1 MGRLRVIA
9 GLDPALCRRDGIPL
23 RYGHGPGH
31 SALRGIIS
39 LRRGP
44 GHSALLGIVSL
55 RHSPGH
61 SALWGIVPLRRGP
74 GHSALLGTV
83 LLRHSPGR
91 SALLGIVP
99 LRYGPGHSALWGII
113 SLRRRR
119 WIGVSHRLFLPVL
132 QDTADL
138 LHIVRRVVQGN
149 ALDEQGLIV

>member
-31 SALRGIIS
+31 STLW
-39 LRRGP
+39 
-44 GHSALLGIVSL
+44 GIVPL

-61 SALWGIVPLRRGP
+61 SALRGIVPLRRGP
-74 GHSALLGTV
+74 GHSALRGIIS
-83 LLRHSPGR
+83 LRR
-91 SALLGIVP
+91 SSRYNALLGIVP
-99 LRYGPGHSALWGII
+99 LRYGPGHSALRGII

-138 LHIVRRVVQGN
+138 LHIVRRVAQGN
-149 ALDEQGLIV
+149 ALNEQGLIV

>member
-9 GLDPALCRRDGIPL
+9 GLDPALCRRDRIPL
-23 RYGHGPGH
+23 RHSPGCSALRGTVSLRRSSRH
-31 SALRGIIS
+31 SALR
-39 LRRGP
+39 R
-44 GHSALLGIVSL
+44 IVSL
-55 RHSPGH
+55 RHSPGY
-61 SALWGIVPLRRGP
+61 
-74 GHSALLGTV
+74 
-83 LLRHSPGR
+83 

-149 ALDEQGLIV
+149 TLNEQGLIV